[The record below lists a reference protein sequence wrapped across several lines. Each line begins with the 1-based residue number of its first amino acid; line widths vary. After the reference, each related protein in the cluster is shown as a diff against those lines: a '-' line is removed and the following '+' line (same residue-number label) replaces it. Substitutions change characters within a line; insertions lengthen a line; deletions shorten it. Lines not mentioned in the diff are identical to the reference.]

1 MLETG
6 SPPLNSGLKDMR
18 SSGERVFG
26 KLSWGEE
33 EDVGLK
39 ELYGQRPRG
48 GNSGR
53 GGGEEG
59 GQVARGPGWRI
70 GGALPACLTRK
81 WSWRQ
86 WWPSSDLHR
95 VSMVRL
101 VFCTSWHVLE
111 TV

>member
-18 SSGERVFG
+18 SSGEQVFG

-53 GGGEEG
+53 GRGGRG
-59 GQVARGPGWRI
+59 GTSSQRTRLENRWG
-70 GGALPACLTRK
+70 PACLPY
-81 WSWRQ
+81 Q
-86 WWPSSDLHR
+86 E
-95 VSMVRL
+95 V
-101 VFCTSWHVLE
+101 VLE
-111 TV
+111 AVVALE